1 MLEGARVNL
10 HAEINLV
17 TKLKAL
23 GVELGAIDYLS
34 PFEDRLAT
42 VRAAVNQVPDITFT
56 VRDGKNITLAQQ
68 FAAVYGVPA

>member
-1 MLEGARVNL
+1 MNL

-42 VRAAVNQVPDITFT
+42 VRAAVNQVPDVTFT

-68 FAAVYGVPA
+68 FAAVYGADL

>member
-1 MLEGARVNL
+1 MNL
-10 HAEINLV
+10 RAEINLV

-23 GVELGAIDYLS
+23 GVELGSIDYLS

-42 VRAAVNQVPDITFT
+42 VRAAVNQIPDVTFT

-68 FAAVYGVPA
+68 FAAVYGVAA